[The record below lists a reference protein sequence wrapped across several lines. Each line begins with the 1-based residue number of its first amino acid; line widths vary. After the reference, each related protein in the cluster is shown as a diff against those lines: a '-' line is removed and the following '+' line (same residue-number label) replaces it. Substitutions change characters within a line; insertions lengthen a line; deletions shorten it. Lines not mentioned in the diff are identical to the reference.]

1 MRLTSTGWIIYTSH
15 LDIFSHWY
23 QLYEFKSTLPKLF
36 RQNNTE
42 WKCLYYLFPP
52 RVIYNKLWKPAS
64 FITIPSQSLSPID
77 SKEPMCLFLPFQQF
91 FLLHVP
97 AFCFSPVH
105 HHIWK
110 ILKLRILD
118 HSPNR
123 FIHGEMLESKGILWV
138 RWSLTNE
145 MPTQVALSLY
155 LSNYTT
161 NSWKGSQQQQQQFQ
175 NMSRLRY

>member
-1 MRLTSTGWIIYTSH
+1 MPHHSCVNEINISGLDNIYVTSWRLLSLISTIRIQIHITKTVLAKQYGIKHFYIIYSPPQWFIISYESQH
-15 LDIFSHWY
+15 HSSQFHHGPFH
-23 QLYEFKSTLPKLF
+23 QLIPKNPCVCF
-36 RQNNTE
+36 
-42 WKCLYYLFPP
+42 YL
-52 RVIYNKLWKPAS
+52 S
-64 FITIPSQSLSPID
+64 SS
-77 SKEPMCLFLPFQQF
+77 F

-97 AFCFSPVH
+97 AFCFSTVH

-145 MPTQVALSLY
+145 MPTQVALS
-155 LSNYTT
+155 
-161 NSWKGSQQQQQQFQ
+161 
-175 NMSRLRY
+175 